1 MDRRVVVLVAT
12 VGFDEKFVLRAI
24 MKRADT
30 LSRVYLVTATP
41 VEERVAKAVKLIE
54 DFVDRV
60 LKWPGRGVRLD
71 VIEVDLRDFF
81 GAVAE
86 LRRKCFEEGKA
97 TDIYVVSL
105 SGGMR
110 ALVLAVLA
118 ALVISGRTGEVE
130 VELENFS
137 GVVRFGPELFRG
149 VSLGD
154 YDRRVVRSL
163 SQRDK
168 ATYRELLA
176 DTGLPRA
183 TLFRTLKNLRLRGLI
198 RAEVVGRIS
207 YYSLTDVG
215 RAYA

>member
-1 MDRRVVVLVAT
+1 MGRRVVVLVAT

-24 MKRADT
+24 MRRADT

-41 VEERVAKAVKLIE
+41 VEERAARAVKLVE
-54 DFVDRV
+54 DFVNRV
-60 LKWPGRGVRLD
+60 LKGPGREVRLD

-81 GAVAE
+81 GVVAE
-86 LRRKCFEEGKA
+86 LRRKCFEEGKTA
-97 TDIYVVSL
+97 DTYVVSL

-118 ALVISGRTGEVE
+118 AFVISGRAGEVE

-137 GVVRFGPELFRG
+137 GVVRFSPELFRG

-154 YDRRVVRSL
+154 YDRRVVKSL
-163 SQRDK
+163 AQRGK

-198 RAEVVGRIS
+198 RAEVVGRTS
-207 YYSLTDVG
+207 YYSLTDIG